1 MNERKN
7 KKSFVEELVRTRFI
21 TLSFT
26 KLNKTAY
33 ILVRMQSNKNKTNRK
48 NLSFILND

>member
-1 MNERKN
+1 MKEKN
-7 KKSFVEELVRTRFI
+7 NKNLLFEELVKTRFI

-33 ILVRMQSNKNKTNRK
+33 I
-48 NLSFILND
+48 